1 MAIPPLLKDIN
12 ERAVLET
19 IRSAAPISRAEIS
32 RRIGVSKPT
41 VSLALRSLLAG
52 GLVREATED
61 VRQPTYG
68 AVYFEPVPEA
78 AVVLGIDLGARFLR
92 GAICD
97 LAGRT
102 RARRD
107 IELDGP
113 DTASAVASIVAL
125 RSSLIESTGLPDRT
139 IDGMVVGVPGVVE
152 PDGETVALA
161 ANVPE
166 IEGASFVR
174 ELRDSVS
181 GSVTLENDINLAA
194 LGERWSGVARGVDDF
209 AFVSVGTGLGAGIVL
224 RGELHRGHRGA
235 AGEIDLVRVGLQDDF
250 DPAAPA
256 VAALA
261 EQLVEQGAP
270 ATSLMVPLDTRA
282 VFAAARTGDA
292 LALEIVAEEGRR
304 IALHIAPIA
313 AVADVGLVVLGGGIG
328 ANGALL
334 LPVVR
339 SLLEQWLPY
348 PPRVEVSALG
358 DAAVLTGALSVA
370 LDAAL
375 DNVFVNRPRPLVA
388 R

>member
-1 MAIPPLLKDIN
+1 MAIPPLLKDLN

-52 GLVREATED
+52 GLVREAGED
-61 VRQPTYG
+61 ARHPTYG

-107 IELDGP
+107 VELDDP
-113 DTASAVASIVAL
+113 DAASVVASIVGL
-125 RSSLIESTGLPDRT
+125 RGSLVESTGLPDRI

-174 ELRDSVS
+174 ELRELVS
-181 GSVTLENDINLAA
+181 GSVTSRTTSTSQHSASA
-194 LGERWSGVARGVDDF
+194 
-209 AFVSVGTGLGAGIVL
+209 GAGS
-224 RGELHRGHRGA
+224 RA
-235 AGEIDLVRVGLQDDF
+235 AST
-250 DPAAPA
+250 
-256 VAALA
+256 
-261 EQLVEQGAP
+261 
-270 ATSLMVPLDTRA
+270 TSRSCLSGRA
-282 VFAAARTGDA
+282 SARDRPSRRASPGTS
-292 LALEIVAEEGRR
+292 GRCR
-304 IALHIAPIA
+304 
-313 AVADVGLVVLGGGIG
+313 
-328 ANGALL
+328 
-334 LPVVR
+334 
-339 SLLEQWLPY
+339 
-348 PPRVEVSALG
+348 
-358 DAAVLTGALSVA
+358 
-370 LDAAL
+370 
-375 DNVFVNRPRPLVA
+375 
-388 R
+388 